1 MLRVLSDAL
10 TAADSQRV
18 TLLGLLDLSA
28 AFDCVDHSLL
38 LLRLQRNFGLVDTVL
53 RWCTSFVTGR
63 TQQISYDGHLSPVMP
78 VLYGVPQG
86 SVRGPLF
93 FVTYTADL
101 SRVVTQYGVSLHQ
114 YADDCQVYHSS
125 TVNDVP
131 VSVDRFAHCI
141 EDLDAWLSASR
152 LRLNPTKTQVLWLG
166 SRYLVDK
173 ITVRHVPV
181 LSSSVQ
187 VVDSARDLGVVTDS
201 HLTMADHVTAVCR
214 AAYFHL

>member
-1 MLRVLSDAL
+1 MSKVVERAVAKQLNEYLTTNDLLPRYQSAFRKQHSTETAMLRVLSDAL

-38 LLRLQRNFGLVDTVL
+38 LLRLQHNFGLVDTVL

-125 TVNDVP
+125 TVNDAP
-131 VSVDRFAHCI
+131 VSVNPFARCI
-141 EDLDAWLSASR
+141 EDLDA
-152 LRLNPTKTQVLWLG
+152 
-166 SRYLVDK
+166 
-173 ITVRHVPV
+173 
-181 LSSSVQ
+181 
-187 VVDSARDLGVVTDS
+187 
-201 HLTMADHVTAVCR
+201 
-214 AAYFHL
+214 